1 MTKYETIIGLEV
13 HVELATKSKI
23 FCGCTT
29 EFGGDPNTH
38 CCPICLGLP
47 GSLPVVNQQAIE
59 YAIKAGLALNCS
71 IANYS
76 KFDRKNYFYPDLTK
90 AYQISQYDQPLCLAG
105 HMDYELD
112 GQTYSVRINRI
123 HVEEEAGKSVH
134 SGDNIL
140 GSEFSQMDYNRAGIP
155 LIEIVTEP
163 DIRMPAQA
171 KAFLEQLKANL
182 EYIKVSDC
190 KMEQG
195 SLRCDANISLRP
207 VGSTEFGTKVEIKN
221 LNSFRAI
228 ERALEYEE
236 QRQAEVYDQGGTI
249 YQETRTWDE
258 KLGVTV
264 TMRTKEEADDYRYFP
279 DPDLPPLIVEQS
291 WIDEIKATLPELP
304 LARKNRFIEQYKLS
318 DYEASL
324 LTATQELADFFEAA
338 YQSFPNAKELSNWL
352 TGEFARLL
360 NASNLTIPEIPVQP
374 GDLAELLSIVKD
386 GKISGN
392 QGREVLGMMFDSGKK
407 PAQIIKEQGFEQIS
421 DTKELEGVID
431 QILSTY
437 PDEVKRYQ
445 AGEDRLLGF
454 FVGQV
459 MKETKGKANPGLVNQ
474 IIRNK
479 LLADQ

>member
-1 MTKYETIIGLEV
+1 
-13 HVELATKSKI
+13 
-23 FCGCTT
+23 
-29 EFGGDPNTH
+29 
-38 CCPICLGLP
+38 
-47 GSLPVVNQQAIE
+47 
-59 YAIKAGLALNCS
+59 
-71 IANYS
+71 
-76 KFDRKNYFYPDLTK
+76 
-90 AYQISQYDQPLCLAG
+90 
-105 HMDYELD
+105 MDYELD

-264 TMRTKEEADDYRYFP
+264 TMRTKE
-279 DPDLPPLIVEQS
+279 
-291 WIDEIKATLPELP
+291 
-304 LARKNRFIEQYKLS
+304 
-318 DYEASL
+318 
-324 LTATQELADFFEAA
+324 
-338 YQSFPNAKELSNWL
+338 
-352 TGEFARLL
+352 G
-360 NASNLTIPEIPVQP
+360 
-374 GDLAELLSIVKD
+374 
-386 GKISGN
+386 
-392 QGREVLGMMFDSGKK
+392 GR
-407 PAQIIKEQGFEQIS
+407 
-421 DTKELEGVID
+421 
-431 QILSTY
+431 
-437 PDEVKRYQ
+437 
-445 AGEDRLLGF
+445 
-454 FVGQV
+454 
-459 MKETKGKANPGLVNQ
+459 
-474 IIRNK
+474 
-479 LLADQ
+479 

>member
-105 HMDYELD
+105 HVDYELD

-140 GSEFSQMDYNRAGIP
+140 GSSFSQMDYNRAGIP

-163 DIRMPAQA
+163 DIRIPAQA

-249 YQETRTWDE
+249 YQKTRTWDE

-279 DPDLPPLIVEQS
+279 EPDLPPLIVEQS